1 MAKPKVRE
9 LGEAFRALIKGPY
22 TTKYP
27 FKPPHIS
34 KNFRGKPEFNEKGC
48 IGCGACTFVCPPSAL
63 SFSDKVINNSY
74 LREIQ
79 LDLSKCI
86 FCGQCELNCITKNGI
101 HLTQEF
107 DLSTFNKEDLLRF
120 IQKKL
125 VVCEICGSI
134 IAPEDQ
140 IKWIAEKIGSAA
152 FSNPTL
158 MLSYLKDLNLVDE
171 KALTEGEPF
180 RQRHSR
186 IRILCPNCR
195 RETTLEIYYH

>member
-9 LGEAFRALIKGPY
+9 LGEALRALIKGPY

-63 SFSDKVINNSY
+63 SFADEIIDGEPK
-74 LREIQ
+74 RRIQ
-79 LDLSKCI
+79 LDFATCI
-86 FCGQCELNCITKNGI
+86 FCGQCELNCITKDGI
-101 HLTQEF
+101 HLTNEF
-107 DLSTFNKEDLLRF
+107 DLASFDRSELVESIEKS
-120 IQKKL
+120 L

-134 IAPEDQ
+134 IAPRDQ
-140 IKWIAEKIGSAA
+140 INWIAEKVGAAA

-158 MLSYLKDLNLVDE
+158 FLSYLKNFTEVHE
-171 KALTEGEPF
+171 KPLTKGECYK
-180 RQRHSR
+180 QRHSR

-195 RETTLEIYYH
+195 RATTLEVYYH

>member
-9 LGEAFRALIKGPY
+9 LGEALRALVKGPY

-27 FKPPHIS
+27 FKPAYVS
-34 KNFRGKPEFNEKGC
+34 RNFRGKPEFIEDGC

-63 SFSDKVINNSY
+63 SFKDEINEEEPKRRVI
-74 LREIQ
+74 
-79 LDLSKCI
+79 LDLAKCI
-86 FCGQCELNCITKNGI
+86 FCGQCELNCITKEGI
-101 HLTQEF
+101 HLTNKF
-107 DLSTFNKEDLLRF
+107 DLSTFDRSELVES
-120 IQKKL
+120 IEKKL
-125 VVCEICGSI
+125 VLCELCGSV

-140 IKWIAEKIGSAA
+140 INWIAEKVGVAA

-158 MLSYLKDLNLVDE
+158 FLSYLKNF
-171 KALTEGEPF
+171 TEVSDKTINKSEPK

-195 RETTLEIYYH
+195 RETTLEIYHS